1 MGSVGG
7 SMILVIDP
15 SHFGPIEEVK
25 ARSDRFVRAVKGAKT
40 LPGVDDIYL
49 PGERG
54 LEREKQGKDVE
65 ILESHW
71 SPFVERLNKY
81 GLDIEE
87 LRKRWQAN

>member
-15 SHFGPIEEVK
+15 SHFGPIEAVK
-25 ARSDRFVRAVKGAKT
+25 ARSDRFVRAVKSAKKR
-40 LPGVDDIYL
+40 PGVDEIFL

-54 LEREKQGKDVE
+54 LAQQARGEDVE

-71 SPFVERLNKY
+71 GNFLERLNKY

-87 LRKRWQAN
+87 LRSSWTKD